1 MPESGSV
8 QAAAAVS
15 VGQAVTVYS
24 LFLPPLTE
32 VRHSVADDPVMRGD
46 VRTGQF
52 GAAVVVV
59 GVGFVL
65 SNMTGSMV
73 PVAVAVFMSAVI
85 AAVYETAMRQEGGVD
100 NA

>member
-15 VGQAVTVYS
+15 VGQAVTVYT

-32 VRHSVADDPVMRGD
+32 VRQATVDDPITRAN

-59 GVGFVL
+59 SVGFVL
-65 SNMTGSMV
+65 SNMTGSTV
-73 PVAVAVFMSAVI
+73 PVGMAMFMSLVI
-85 AAVYETAMRQEGGVD
+85 AAVYESAMRKE
-100 NA
+100 AP

>member
-8 QAAAAVS
+8 QAASAVS

-32 VRHSVADDPVMRGD
+32 VRHAVADDPVMRGD
-46 VRTGQF
+46 VRMGQF

-59 GVGFVL
+59 GIGVVL

-73 PVAVAVFMSAVI
+73 PAVIAAFMSLVI
-85 AAVYETAMRQEGGVD
+85 AAVYESAMRQNG
-100 NA
+100 AR